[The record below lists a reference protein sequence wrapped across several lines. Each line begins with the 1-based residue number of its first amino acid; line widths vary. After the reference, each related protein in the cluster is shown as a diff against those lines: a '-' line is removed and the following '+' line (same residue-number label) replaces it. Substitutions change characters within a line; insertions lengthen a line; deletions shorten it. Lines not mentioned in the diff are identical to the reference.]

1 MCIKHVVCRNIRALQ
16 TFSEHLPYR
25 ATPRTH
31 ALLACMCLVRPSSF
45 SPIPTPEFP
54 RLIPKQHSPPPSAST
69 LRPPEECFS
78 PKPSGTGTP
87 GLWWDSCSP
96 HRAGVSSEATWQ
108 LSALSLKGKHPRV
121 ADQRGNHWHLTSG
134 LACRADGPLG
144 PQVDLDPAI
153 YRRFGSGTR
162 RAQSSGHQRSRR
174 TGETAHSPQGL
185 CSTNVLDARE
195 QAGQLTRHTGL
206 AGMRPRT
213 LSSARSGGGP
223 GLVLWQVTP
232 PSLASQTYPFPEPQT
247 LPNRWGD
254 RQAPAACLSSSPGP
268 GGHKALST
276 ICSLSD
282 LHHQQHSV

>member
-78 PKPSGTGTP
+78 PKPSGTGTA

-195 QAGQLTRHTGL
+195 RAGQLTRHTGL

-223 GLVLWQVTP
+223 GLVLWQV
-232 PSLASQTYPFPEPQT
+232 SSWGFQHGA
-247 LPNRWGD
+247 LPTKFAMIR
-254 RQAPAACLSSSPGP
+254 LY
-268 GGHKALST
+268 L
-276 ICSLSD
+276 ILE
-282 LHHQQHSV
+282 